1 MRLLGWGTLP
11 DWFNKIVETLF
22 PNAFGHQEIKRTLLM
37 LLGDV
42 HNITHEGIN
51 LRGNINVYIVGDPGC
66 TKS

>member
-1 MRLLGWGTLP
+1 
-11 DWFNKIVETLF
+11 
-22 PNAFGHQEIKRTLLM
+22 M